1 MSNPDKINIESSYIE
16 YAAVIEKFTPQK
28 IIERYARLL
37 ESANKFIKEMEFES
51 YIVCNEE
58 MLMYAVLGYFSDIMR
73 LKKFA
78 NIERIHET
86 KILAYE
92 SEWLLKR
99 KILQIKNSD
108 DSDLLEYPDKF
119 AFCNEQFVF
128 SQITLWIKKNDL
140 INGTKTLNN
149 PDLEYFTNMLFYHL
163 KYRSC
168 DAKTLELMLVAFT
181 AGREYQNLISTK
193 YK

>member
-1 MSNPDKINIESSYIE
+1 
-16 YAAVIEKFTPQK
+16 
-28 IIERYARLL
+28 LL
-37 ESANKFIKEMEFES
+37 ESANIFIKEMDFES

-73 LKKFA
+73 LKKFT
-78 NIERIHET
+78 NVERIHET
-86 KILAYE
+86 KIIAYE
-92 SEWLLKR
+92 SEWLLRR
-99 KILQIKNSD
+99 KILQVKNSD
-108 DSDLLEYPDKF
+108 DPELLEYPDKF

-128 SQITLWIKKNDL
+128 SQITLWVKKNNL
-140 INGTKTLNN
+140 TNGTMALDD
-149 PDLEYFTNMLFYHL
+149 PDLKYFTNMLFYHL